1 MTLITT
7 ATELSRLMVCIG
19 SRLMPAVLPEDSNRE
34 ARDEGNAADWLS
46 EQMFHGKPAPAGTA
60 APNGYIITDEM
71 IEHIKGYVSALNC
84 GEMQPVTTY
93 AGENWE
99 VRGRADHI
107 VFEPAGV
114 APPLSDLQPLSVL
127 TIDDLKYGWR
137 LVSPERNFTL
147 LSHAIGW
154 CIKTGQQPDRIVL
167 RIHQPRPYH
176 PDGPLREWSCGY
188 ADLIGYWRQIS
199 ERLSDPTSELTTSLE
214 QCAKCHAL
222 AGCPAARTA
231 GMNAIDASMLAFS
244 DNLPKDVLTH
254 ELETLR
260 QAAVMIENRRDA
272 LEELISHRIRSG
284 DVFNGYVLEQSY
296 GHARFKPG
304 LTGKILSMASGID
317 LTKDGAV
324 TPAEAK
330 RRGLNEA
337 AYNALTHRP
346 LLPSKLKAIDVDSRA
361 RRIFGD
367 GVG

>member
-7 ATELSRLMVCIG
+7 ATELPRLMVCIG
-19 SRLMPAVLPEDSNRE
+19 SRLMPAMLPADSNRE
-34 ARDEGNAADWLS
+34 ARDEGNAAHWLA
-46 EQMFHGKPAPAGTA
+46 EQLFKGVPVASGAVA
-60 APNGYIITDEM
+60 FNGYIITDEM
-71 IEHIKGYVSALNC
+71 IEHVRGYASALNC
-84 GEMQPVTTY
+84 GELECDTSY
-93 AGENWE
+93 SGENWE
-99 VRGRADHI
+99 VRGRADHL
-107 VFEPAGV
+107 VYEPAGV
-114 APPLSDLQPLSVL
+114 APPLSVIQPYSTL
-127 TIDDLKYGWR
+127 TIDDFKYGWR

-154 CIKTGQQPDRIVL
+154 CQRPGNPTPDHIVL

-176 PDGPLREWSCGY
+176 PDGPLREWSCSY
-188 ADLIGYWRQIS
+188 SDLIGYYKQIQA
-199 ERLSDPTSELTTSLE
+199 RLAYPDATLTTSLE

-260 QAAVMIENRRDA
+260 QASVMIENRRDA
-272 LEELISHRIRSG
+272 LEELISHRISSG
-284 DVFNGYVLEQSY
+284 DVFNGYVLERRY

-304 LTGKILSMASGID
+304 LTGKMLSIAAGVD
-317 LTKDGAV
+317 LTKDGTV

-330 RRGLNEA
+330 RRGVNEA
-337 AYNALTHRP
+337 AIAALTERP
-346 LLPSKLKAIDVDSRA
+346 LLPSKLKAVDVDSRA

-367 GVG
+367 GR